1 MDKINTFFLAKYLQ
15 LKNKA
20 DRFME
25 EEDGME
31 VLQAVILVAI
41 ALVVA
46 AALMAIIG
54 GKDYKTNE
62 ESLLGKI
69 YKQITKAF
77 NDIFPESSKSN

>member
-46 AALMAIIG
+46 AALVKIVG
-54 GKDYKTNE
+54 GNDYETNE
-62 ESLLGKI
+62 KSLLGKI
-69 YKQITKAF
+69 YKQIDSAF
-77 NDIFPESSKSN
+77 NKVFSK

>member
-46 AALMAIIG
+46 AALLAIIG
-54 GKDYKTNE
+54 KNADDG
-62 ESLLGKI
+62 LLGEIHKKI
-69 YKQITKAF
+69 DSEFSGLFSST
-77 NDIFPESSKSN
+77 SSKSN

>member
-41 ALVVA
+41 ALIIA
-46 AALMAIIG
+46 AGMMAILGSFSSEGKEGSGLLKEIG
-54 GKDYKTNE
+54 E
-62 ESLLGKI
+62 KI
-69 YKQITKAF
+69 QKAF
-77 NDIFPESSKSN
+77 KDIFPD

>member
-46 AALMAIIG
+46 AGMMAVLGNI
-54 GKDYKTNE
+54 NE
-62 ESLLGKI
+62 EGTDGDGLLGKI
-69 YKQITKAF
+69 ARNIQSTF
-77 NDIFPESSKSN
+77 SKIIAD